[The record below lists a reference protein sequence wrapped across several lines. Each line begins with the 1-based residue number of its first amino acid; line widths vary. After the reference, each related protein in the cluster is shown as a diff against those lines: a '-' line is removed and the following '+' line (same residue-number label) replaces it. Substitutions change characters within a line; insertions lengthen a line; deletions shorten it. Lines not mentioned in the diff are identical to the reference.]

1 MAACD
6 GYATPA
12 SRQAIWTKASRS
24 RKDRLQAVFQEKTDS
39 RVLRPYAGFEAAR
52 AIGVLSNRVPV
63 RGIRIKPNVGCC
75 GIGLP
80 ETFSTCGLNI
90 HLCGL
95 CRERGSEER
104 DEQSDGEKSSYTKLV
119 ASLKVNTPSVS
130 GGRARTKRFRNY
142 CQPGSEYRI
151 PRQPHPLWDRRLSLQ
166 QSNVDVFVMLTNS
179 RQAMMK
185 PMRHNS
191 PRALISI

>member
-6 GYATPA
+6 YYATPA
-12 SRQAIWTKASRS
+12 SRQVIWTKASRS

-63 RGIRIKPNVGCC
+63 GGIRIKPNVGYC

-95 CRERGSEER
+95 CRERGSEEWN
-104 DEQSDGEKSSYTKLV
+104 EQSDGEKSS
-119 ASLKVNTPSVS
+119 
-130 GGRARTKRFRNY
+130 RTEHGYLPEGNY
-142 CQPGSEYRI
+142 AQRVWWPGTAERLPDYGQPGSEYGIRCS
-151 PRQPHPLWDRRLSLQ
+151 RSRYAMTARTASLSSFIFAPTQNPGLKM
-166 QSNVDVFVMLTNS
+166 SALNCD
-179 RQAMMK
+179 
-185 PMRHNS
+185 S
-191 PRALISI
+191 PCG